1 MRNFVFHNPVKIIF
15 GRDTIS
21 KIGPETACFGKK
33 ALLVYGRGSIKR
45 NGIYRQVIHSLREAR
60 LEVIEHGGVRS
71 NPVLGHV
78 REGIALA
85 RKNKVEVIVA
95 VGGGSVIDTAKAISA
110 GAVVEH
116 NVWKFFTGRK
126 SVSKTLP
133 VTCVLTLAASGS
145 EMNSAMVITN
155 EEENRKFGFAHRL
168 LFPKTSIMDPEATFS
183 VPPDYTAYG
192 AVDIIA
198 HVLEFYFTTLEP
210 DTPVQDRLIEG
221 LVVNTMTNC
230 ERALEDPQ
238 DYQARANLMW
248 CATLALN
255 GMAAAGLGKVG
266 FPMHMIEHSLSAL
279 YDTPHGAGLSVI
291 IPAWLIHQSGLNP
304 AKPAQF
310 AHRVFRVE
318 TGSEIDRAD
327 EGIKRLT
334 SWFAKTGCPTRLS
347 DIGVP
352 LTDIPKIAGNAL
364 GLGKIWRLR
373 DYDQKRIEEI
383 LHLCARGSEY

>member
-1 MRNFVFHNPVKIIF
+1 MQNFVFHNPVKIIF

-21 KIGPETACFGKK
+21 KIGQETVFFGKK
-33 ALLVYGRGSIKR
+33 VLLVYGRGSIKR
-45 NGIYRQVIHSLREAR
+45 NGIYRQVIRSLKEAG
-60 LEVIEHGGVRS
+60 LEMIEHGGVKS
-71 NPVLGHV
+71 NPVLSHV
-78 REGIALA
+78 QEGIFLA
-85 RKNKVEVIVA
+85 RKNEVEVIVA

-110 GAVVEH
+110 GAMVEH

-155 EEENRKFGFAHRL
+155 EEKNRKFGFANRL

-221 LVVNTMTNC
+221 LVINTIKNC
-230 ERALEDPQ
+230 EQVLRVPED
-238 DYQARANLMW
+238 YHARANLMW

-255 GMAAAGLGKVG
+255 GMTAAGLGKVG

-279 YDTPHGAGLSVI
+279 YDIPHGAGLSVI
-291 IPAWLIHQSGLNP
+291 IPAWLTHQSGLN
-304 AKPAQF
+304 AARLAQF
-310 AHRVFRVE
+310 AERVLRVE
-318 TGSEIDRAD
+318 TGCETHKAG
-327 EGIKRLT
+327 EGIKRLK
-334 SWFAKTGCPTRLS
+334 SWFAKTGCPTKLS
-347 DIGVP
+347 DIEVP
-352 LTDIPKIAGNAL
+352 LTDIPKIAQNAL
-364 GLGKIWRLR
+364 ALGKIWRLR
-373 DYDQKRIEEI
+373 DYDQERIEAI
-383 LHLCARGSEY
+383 LRLCA